1 MNRLNVR
8 QVASIATPGRH
19 GDGGGLYLD
28 VSAEGRKTWV
38 FLYRS
43 PTVRVERTGKL
54 VGKQRE
60 KGLGSAQSITLA
72 QARERAAEARAIVAS
87 GADPLDALEVDAPAS
102 VPTFG
107 SVADRLISAMEV
119 GWKNEKHR
127 AQWRSTLKGHA
138 APLREI
144 RVDAIT
150 TDDVLSVLEPIW
162 TTKAETASRLR
173 GRIEK
178 VLDAAKAM
186 GHRHGENPARW
197 RGHLDH
203 LLPRRQKLQRGHHPA
218 MAWNRVP
225 VFISELREMKGT
237 GALAL
242 EFLILTAARSGEAR
256 GAQWSEIDLDLKI
269 WSVPASRMKAGKEH
283 RVPLTCRTLEILKL
297 MEPVTNASGLVFPGK
312 NLSVP
317 LSEMALEAVLRRL
330 GAKPATVHGFRS
342 SFRDWCGEHTEF
354 PRELAEDALAHNVG
368 NSVERA
374 YRRGD
379 ALERRRP
386 LMAAWEA
393 YGCAVANSKKRR
405 SDL

>member
-1 MNRLNVR
+1 MNRLNAR
-8 QVASIATPGRH
+8 QVASNKTPGRH

-43 PTVRVERTGKL
+43 PTMRVERAGKL

-72 QARERAAEARAIVAS
+72 RARERAADARAIVAS
-87 GADPLDALEVDAPAS
+87 GADPLDALQGEAPAT

-107 SVADRLISAMEV
+107 SVADRLIGTMEA

-138 APLREI
+138 ASLREI
-144 RVDAIT
+144 RVDTIT

-186 GHRHGENPARW
+186 GHRAGENPARW

-203 LLPRRQKLQRGHHPA
+203 LLPRRQKL
-218 MAWNRVP
+218 
-225 VFISELREMKGT
+225 
-237 GALAL
+237 
-242 EFLILTAARSGEAR
+242 
-256 GAQWSEIDLDLKI
+256 
-269 WSVPASRMKAGKEH
+269 
-283 RVPLTCRTLEILKL
+283 
-297 MEPVTNASGLVFPGK
+297 
-312 NLSVP
+312 
-317 LSEMALEAVLRRL
+317 
-330 GAKPATVHGFRS
+330 
-342 SFRDWCGEHTEF
+342 
-354 PRELAEDALAHNVG
+354 
-368 NSVERA
+368 
-374 YRRGD
+374 
-379 ALERRRP
+379 
-386 LMAAWEA
+386 
-393 YGCAVANSKKRR
+393 
-405 SDL
+405 